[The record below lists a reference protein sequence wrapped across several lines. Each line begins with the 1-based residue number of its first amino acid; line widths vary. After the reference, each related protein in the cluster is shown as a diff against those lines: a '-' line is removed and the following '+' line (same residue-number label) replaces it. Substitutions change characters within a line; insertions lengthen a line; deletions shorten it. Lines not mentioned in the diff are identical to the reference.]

1 MLSEKGDGKLIK
13 WEKEQEWQRL
23 NEPQPT
29 KRSVIASGQPQNGV
43 VKGVTLITKKV
54 GVWVFTAPT
63 IMVVESG
70 E

>member
-1 MLSEKGDGKLIK
+1 MAAIK
-13 WEKEQEWQRL
+13 RT
-23 NEPQPT
+23 P
-29 KRSVIASGQPQNGV
+29 GQPQNGV